1 MNINNT
7 SNIKPVVTTT
17 NKQVRRIFNNKNQ
30 SKKNNTGVI
39 LEFSKKSQFVEIFNE
54 NELSELGHNNSLK
67 IMEYGQELRNSVDH
81 TQGITNGMM
90 NITEKYYKMIDELKE
105 KYSNEDDFN
114 LYKSYLD
121 KAFDNELKETALRVS
136 SCITAPFMLKSP
148 PIIIGK
154 PNSEELKLIHSI
166 EAYNNRNRN
175 LIVNL
180 KRKYGVRIYNDTLN
194 TFKNI
199 RNYYNKH
206 RTFAG
211 ITNSIISK
219 NNEYMSAD
227 DFNNIYDIE
236 KDIDKKFT
244 ALNQSNNK
252 NLFFTDDI
260 KNTIHNMNCSDFIK
274 DMYYNLY
281 ELATQNS

>member
-7 SNIKPVVTTT
+7 YNIKPVVTATSM
-17 NKQVRRIFNNKNQ
+17 QVRRIFNNKNQ

-39 LEFSKKSQFVEIFNE
+39 LEFSKKTQFVEIFNE
-54 NELSELGHNNSLK
+54 NELSELGHNNTLK

-90 NITEKYYKMIDELKE
+90 NMTEKYYKMIDELKE

-114 LYKSYLD
+114 WYKSYLD
-121 KAFDNELKETALRVS
+121 KAFDNELKETALRAS

-154 PNSEELKLIHSI
+154 PNSEELQLARSI
-166 EAYNNRNRN
+166 EAYNNKNRD

-206 RTFAG
+206 RTFVG
-211 ITNSIISK
+211 MTNSIISK

-244 ALNQSNNK
+244 VLNQSNNK
-252 NLFFTDDI
+252 NLFFADDI
-260 KNTIHNMNCSDFIK
+260 KSTIHNMNCSDFIK

-281 ELATQNS
+281 ELAIQNF